1 MAIKWEAVDEWLKEH
16 SVESRQK
23 RGAGDQDAR
32 RRKAERRQEL
42 VAQLL
47 SQPWGRELWY
57 DIIADADVLK
67 MNAMTGN
74 AQSYYIL
81 GLQEVADR
89 NMKWVKQ
96 FHFKEWLLMEQ
107 EAYNRKKEAESER
120 GN

>member
-1 MAIKWEAVDEWLKEH
+1 MAIKPEVLDKWLEEH
-16 SVESRQK
+16 SVDK
-23 RGAGDQDAR
+23 RKREAGMDTDER
-32 RRKAERRQEL
+32 RRKAERRREL
-42 VAQLL
+42 VEQLL
-47 SQPWGRELWY
+47 SEPWGRELWY
-57 DIIADADVLK
+57 DIIAEADVLK

-96 FHFKEWLLMEQ
+96 FHFKQWLLMEQ
-107 EAYNRKKEAESER
+107 EAHNRKVEAENER